1 MKMEHWSGYE
11 KYIVMVDGGKN
22 HKSAQG
28 VNIGYQAFLDFKKV
42 KEALISMSRGE
53 GSYSYKDN
61 IYKRPITSSRAS
73 QILEKIERCQ
83 WDDDI
88 RTVAKQIKATDM
100 LSPVS
105 RGNLKALYELSD
117 TEKLYGKTSKEK
129 WI

>member
-1 MKMEHWSGYE
+1 MKMERWSDHE

-28 VNIGYQAFLDFKKV
+28 VNMGYQAFLDFKKV

-61 IYKRPITSSRAS
+61 IYKRLITSSRAS
-73 QILEKIERCQ
+73 QILMKIEECI

-88 RTVAKQIKATDM
+88 RVVAKQIKAGDM
-100 LSPVS
+100 ISP
-105 RGNLKALYELSD
+105 LKHGFSKVLYELSD
-117 TEKLYGKTSKEK
+117 TEKLDG
-129 WI
+129 